1 MKPVTVTITVPQQRE
16 RVYTFL
22 DVLAN
27 HESFT
32 DHLLVDWHL
41 SGPSAGVGAK
51 AKVKTAAPVSNEQLE
66 VTVVDVEA
74 PVRIVEETLGA
85 GGRRRTRG
93 TYLLEDLGSQG
104 TRISFEMSWLEAPRG
119 ERLLGPLTRAFVRR
133 SNAKSIRRLAKE
145 LGKGP
150 SP

>member
-1 MKPVTVTITVPQQRE
+1 MKPVTVTITVQQQRE
-16 RVYTFL
+16 RVYAFL

-41 SGPSAGVGAK
+41 SGPLAGVGAK
-51 AKVKTAAPVSNEQLE
+51 AQVKTAAPVSNEQLE

-145 LGKGP
+145 LGKGG
-150 SP
+150 